1 MSSSKDDTPNHRPK
15 VVIVGGG
22 FGGLTCQSALQN
34 SMPNADV
41 TIVEPNERFTFLP
54 LLYEYLGG
62 LADLDEI
69 SPTYE
74 YLLSSPAD
82 LTPIIVNKKASS
94 SVSLE
99 RGSAV
104 EVDPEKKLLHIQRL
118 PSGESTS
125 LHYDALVVSCGLPP
139 STPTKANRPGIPS
152 SAFSFATL
160 NDAVR
165 LKRRL
170 GVSSSLQGDSIV
182 VVGGGY
188 VGTELACALSKIVPK
203 ETKLTMLHRDAT
215 GVCTGAE
222 ASNREEAQKR
232 LQSLGV
238 NVKLGSTVENVA
250 SQTLDTGET
259 FDDVQYRTTNGDKES
274 IRADVLIWTVAG
286 ATKKPRQ
293 IVKGLPVDGRGRV
306 AVSPT
311 CQVEGMEHVYA
322 IGDGAVVKESPG
334 SDDKG
339 AASPYPAT
347 AQVAMQQAQVVAY
360 NLQVDLENKG
370 VPKKFQYQSLGEM
383 LSLGGDEDASISSL
397 NGLFKLNGPL
407 ASTARRLVYAA
418 RMPTPKQA
426 VRSGAGYVVGVL
438 ARGVGGLAT
447 EIMEK
452 FAS

>member
-1 MSSSKDDTPNHRPK
+1 MSSSDIRDGPK

-22 FGGLTCQSALQN
+22 FGGLTCQNQLRN
-34 SMPNADV
+34 TMPNAHV

-62 LADLDEI
+62 FADLDEI

-74 YLLSSPAD
+74 YLLSSPD
-82 LTPIIVNKKASS
+82 FPRTINKASGS
-94 SVSLE
+94 LSLE
-99 RGSAV
+99 RASAV
-104 EVDPEKKLLHIQRL
+104 ELDAEKNLLHIQRL

-125 LHYDALVVSCGLPP
+125 LQYDALVVSCGLPP
-139 STPTKANRPGIPS
+139 STPKANRPSIPS

-160 NDAVR
+160 DDAVR

-170 GVSSSLQGDSIV
+170 GALSSGDSIV

-188 VGTELACALSKIVPK
+188 VGTELACTLSKIVPK
-203 ETKLTMLHRDAT
+203 ETKLTILHRDAT

-222 ASNREEAQKR
+222 ASNREAAQTR
-232 LQSLGV
+232 LESLGV
-238 NVKLGSTVENVA
+238 NVKLGTTVENVA
-250 SQTLDTGET
+250 SQTLDDET
-259 FDDVQYRTTNGDKES
+259 FDTVQYATTNGDEES
-274 IRADVLIWTVAG
+274 IRADVLIWTVSG

-293 IVKGLPVDGRGRV
+293 LVKGLPVDGRGRV
-306 AVSPT
+306 VVSST
-311 CQVEGMEHVYA
+311 CQVQGMEHVYA
-322 IGDGAVVKESPG
+322 IGDGAVVSESPA
-334 SDDKG
+334 SDKSV
-339 AASPYPAT
+339 ASPYPAT
-347 AQVAMQQAQVVAY
+347 AQVAMQQAQVAAY

-370 VPKKFQYQSLGEM
+370 IQKKFQYQSLGEM

-418 RMPTPKQA
+418 RMPSPKQA
-426 VRSGAGYVVGVL
+426 VRSGAGYVVGGL
-438 ARGVGGLAT
+438 ARRVGGLAT

-452 FAS
+452 FAR

>member
-1 MSSSKDDTPNHRPK
+1 MRSNDAPNHRPK

-22 FGGLTCQSALQN
+22 FGGLACQNALRN

-74 YLLSSPAD
+74 YLLSSLDFP
-82 LTPIIVNKKASS
+82 LTPPNKASS
-94 SVSLE
+94 SVLSLE

-104 EVDPEKKLLHIQRL
+104 EVDAKKKLLHIRRL

-125 LHYDALVVSCGLPP
+125 LRYDALVVSCGLPP
-139 STPTKANRPGIPS
+139 STPKANRPTIPS

-160 NDAVR
+160 DDAVR

-170 GVSSSLQGDSIV
+170 GAPSSQGDSIV

-188 VGTELACALSKIVPK
+188 VGTELACTLSKIVPG
-203 ETKLTMLHRDAT
+203 ETKLTVLHRDAT

-222 ASNREEAQKR
+222 ASNREEAQRR
-232 LQSLGV
+232 LEALGV
-238 NVKLGSTVENVA
+238 NLKLGSTVENVTL
-250 SQTLDTGET
+250 QTLDGET
-259 FDDVQYRTTNGDKES
+259 FDDVQYTTTNGDVES
-274 IRADVLIWTVAG
+274 IRADVLIWTVSG

-293 IVKGLPVDGRGRV
+293 VVKGLPVDGRGRV
-306 AVSPT
+306 VVSPT
-311 CQVEGMEHVYA
+311 CQVQGMERVYA
-322 IGDGAVVKESPG
+322 IGDGAVVVSESPG
-334 SDDKG
+334 SDTHSS

-347 AQVAMQQAQVVAY
+347 AQVAMQQAQVAAH
-360 NLQVDLENKG
+360 NLQVNLENKG
-370 VPKKFQYQSLGEM
+370 IQKEFQYLSLGEM

-397 NGLFKLNGPL
+397 NGLFTLNGPL
-407 ASTARRLVYAA
+407 ASAARRLVYAA

-426 VRSGAGYVVGVL
+426 VRSGAGYVVGGL

-447 EIMEK
+447 EIKEK
-452 FAS
+452 CVR